1 LLGNAESL
9 IMRDCITDKT
19 RLAGPSD
26 AARIVGLQTG
36 LTIAG
41 ALFTQWQFGE
51 QSTRSVLYGG
61 GIAIVNSLIFWI
73 AAQRSR
79 PETVGRAMAQLY
91 GVAALRLLAT
101 LVLFAVAFGMLNL
114 DVLPVIGMF
123 AASQLA
129 HGWVMAR
136 RPQDRY

>member
-1 LLGNAESL
+1 LLSKAESL

-19 RLAGPSD
+19 RLGGPSD
-26 AARIVGLQTG
+26 SARIIGLQIG

-41 ALFTQWQFGE
+41 ALVTDWQFGE
-51 QSTRSVLYGG
+51 QSARSVLYGG
-61 GIAIVNSLIFWI
+61 GIAIVNSLISWI
-73 AAQRSR
+73 AARRSR
-79 PETVGRAMAQLY
+79 PATAGRAMVQLY
-91 GVAALRLLAT
+91 GVAALRLLST

-123 AASQLA
+123 AASQLV

-136 RPQDRY
+136 HS